1 MQSSQQEATPADGEE
16 EGEQGREE
24 QGAEQGAEH
33 GAEQGGEHGA
43 EQAGPQGASAPEQ
56 ASQAT
61 RDLDESGSC
70 LQPMGDNQLPMEQG
84 CSAADDHRAG

>member
-1 MQSSQQEATPADGEE
+1 MQSQQEATPADGEE
-16 EGEQGREE
+16 EREQGGQE
-24 QGAEQGAEH
+24 QAEQ

-43 EQAGPQGASAPEQ
+43 EQGGEQAGPQGASAPEQ

-70 LQPMGDNQLPMEQG
+70 LQPMGDNQLPMEEG

>member
-1 MQSSQQEATPADGEE
+1 MQSQQEATPADGEE
-16 EGEQGREE
+16 ERE
-24 QGAEQGAEH
+24 QGAEQ

-43 EQAGPQGASAPEQ
+43 EQGGEQAGPQGASAPEQ
-56 ASQAT
+56 VSQAA

-70 LQPMGDNQLPMEQG
+70 LQPMADNQLPMAEG

>member
-1 MQSSQQEATPADGEE
+1 MQSQQEATPADGEE
-16 EGEQGREE
+16 ERE
-24 QGAEQGAEH
+24 QGAEQGAEQA
-33 GAEQGGEHGA
+33 GEQGG

-56 ASQAT
+56 VSQAA

-70 LQPMGDNQLPMEQG
+70 LQPMADNQLPMAGG